1 MPSSSQAMESEQ
13 PPRWLEEVLQ
23 VQFQHLQLLQQQ
35 NQRIADLVSM
45 LVEREKASTSAA
57 DVTSPAPRVDPYG
70 DLVRD
75 LPTFNY
81 EGDEDET
88 FNAWYTRYG
97 PVIDDRGKALSDD
110 RKRNLIVEKLDKA
123 TYKTYSEHVLPLKP
137 QEIGLATTIDNLR
150 KLFGPKRTLI
160 RRRYEFLQS
169 KCPPLNGAYVP
180 YREYGNMIKRKFEDA
195 SMKDVDSDS
204 LKCLVFLSGL
214 TDPSHSET
222 RLRLLNQLNRLKE
235 SDPAPLLDDFINE
248 CETFVTLRT
257 DNRAIESKEVNAA
270 YQRKPAKQDRKHP
283 YSPNKG
289 FRYRRQPRD
298 RSLHSPSRNER
309 SASPAKKHGTKRPKR
324 KHRCRNIAASAHGA
338 RTYLK
343 VRINGHPT
351 RLQLD
356 TGADIT
362 MISRRTWEDMDS
374 PKLDRSTI
382 TIRTADGSA
391 MNILGSFKA
400 AFTIF
405 DRKGRP
411 TEGTG
416 CCYVTESTDL
426 LGLEWCIQMHDYKE
440 LREQYNCKL
449 ASAAIENARDDIVNR
464 LKTRFADVFS
474 PGLGRCTKTKARLF
488 LKPGARPVYR
498 QKRPVPFASQAA
510 VNAEIDRLVS
520 EGVLG
525 PVDHSNWAAPI
536 VVVRKSNG
544 TIRICADFSTGLN
557 DALMLHQHPLPTVE
571 DVFNTLNGGELFS
584 QIDLAD
590 AYLQIEVDE
599 ESKELLT
606 INTHRGLFRY
616 NRLTFGVKS
625 APGIFQQIIDSMIAG
640 LNGVAAYLDDII
652 VTGRT
657 MEEHR
662 QNLEAL
668 FERIHSYGFR
678 VRIEKCT
685 FMMSEIRYLG
695 DIIDKDGRR
704 PDPEKIRAI
713 TEMPPPKDV
722 VQLRSFL
729 GMVNY
734 YGVFIKDMRQLRA
747 PLDALLKKNTPFK
760 WSPDCQ
766 HAFEKA
772 KEVLA
777 SPLLLTHFDPKLEL
791 IVAADASD
799 YGIGAVIMHRFADGT
814 EKAICHAS
822 RNLTDAEK
830 KYGQIEKEG
839 LALVYAVRKFHRY
852 LLGRHFTLLTDHEPL
867 LAIFGSKKGLPTYS
881 ANRLLRWSL
890 ILRGYDFTIEY
901 RKTANFGQAD
911 ALSRLIAEQTTP
923 SEDVV
928 IAQAVQEA
936 EADCRAITSTLP
948 VDMKM
953 IAEES
958 AKDDT
963 LKNVISY
970 VQKDKWPHKPSADV
984 ARYFALRQSL
994 AIQDDCLFFG
1004 PRIVIPSKLRCRV
1017 LQLLHDPGTTRMK
1030 MLARSYVYWTNIT
1043 KDIEDYVRGCRNCQ
1057 EVAKAPLK
1065 TELFSWP
1072 NEKQPWSRVHIDYA
1086 GPLNGKMFLVISLL
1100 DCTCATTVVNKHQK
1114 IVWTRTQHINSEF
1127 NVNVVGI
1134 EKATVLHYHL
1144 PYGKLGYIEVEV
1156 CANPKPEIF
1165 WLTPDAIIRPHA
1177 GGNSHVSATHLHP
1190 KKVRRYHDG
1199 PATVVPYCY
1208 TSRLLVRNV
1217 TSTDTFQLLVKGETE
1232 SRTVDLPVQVSD
1244 LPPPSAARLH
1254 LGFYLV
1260 AVVVLLG
1267 LL

>member
-13 PPRWLEEVLQ
+13 APRWLEEVLQ

-97 PVIDDRGKALSDD
+97 PVMDDRGKALSDD

-137 QEIGLATTIDNLR
+137 QEIDLATTIDNLR

-289 FRYRRQPRD
+289 FRYRCQPRD

-309 SASPAKKHGTKRPKR
+309 SASPAKKRGTKRPKR
-324 KHRCRNIAASAHGA
+324 KHRCKNIAASAHGA

-362 MISRRTWEDMDS
+362 MISRRTWEDMKS

-426 LGLEWCIQMHDYKE
+426 L
-440 LREQYNCKL
+440 
-449 ASAAIENARDDIVNR
+449 
-464 LKTRFADVFS
+464 
-474 PGLGRCTKTKARLF
+474 
-488 LKPGARPVYR
+488 
-498 QKRPVPFASQAA
+498 
-510 VNAEIDRLVS
+510 
-520 EGVLG
+520 
-525 PVDHSNWAAPI
+525 
-536 VVVRKSNG
+536 
-544 TIRICADFSTGLN
+544 
-557 DALMLHQHPLPTVE
+557 
-571 DVFNTLNGGELFS
+571 
-584 QIDLAD
+584 
-590 AYLQIEVDE
+590 
-599 ESKELLT
+599 
-606 INTHRGLFRY
+606 
-616 NRLTFGVKS
+616 
-625 APGIFQQIIDSMIAG
+625 
-640 LNGVAAYLDDII
+640 
-652 VTGRT
+652 
-657 MEEHR
+657 
-662 QNLEAL
+662 
-668 FERIHSYGFR
+668 
-678 VRIEKCT
+678 
-685 FMMSEIRYLG
+685 
-695 DIIDKDGRR
+695 
-704 PDPEKIRAI
+704 
-713 TEMPPPKDV
+713 
-722 VQLRSFL
+722 
-729 GMVNY
+729 
-734 YGVFIKDMRQLRA
+734 
-747 PLDALLKKNTPFK
+747 
-760 WSPDCQ
+760 
-766 HAFEKA
+766 
-772 KEVLA
+772 
-777 SPLLLTHFDPKLEL
+777 
-791 IVAADASD
+791 
-799 YGIGAVIMHRFADGT
+799 
-814 EKAICHAS
+814 
-822 RNLTDAEK
+822 
-830 KYGQIEKEG
+830 
-839 LALVYAVRKFHRY
+839 
-852 LLGRHFTLLTDHEPL
+852 
-867 LAIFGSKKGLPTYS
+867 
-881 ANRLLRWSL
+881 
-890 ILRGYDFTIEY
+890 EY

-958 AKDDT
+958 ANDDI

-1004 PRIVIPSKLRCRV
+1004 PRIVIPSKLRRRV
-1017 LQLLHDPGTTRMK
+1017 LQLLHDGHPGTTRMK

-1043 KDIEDYVRGCRNCQ
+1043 KDIEVYVRGCRNCQ

-1086 GPLNGKMFLVISLL
+1086 GPLNGKMFLVIVDAYSKWPEIIEMTSTTSAATIRQLTRLFAQFGNPTTLVSDNGSQFASKEFAEFCSTNGITHVRSPPFHPQSNGQAERFVDTFKRALEKLKDSGTTSDALQKFLQTYRRTPCPASPGGRSPAENFLGRQLRTPLTMLTMPKSAAKERNRKMESQFNFHNNARPKKFEPDDAVWVRNFGRGGARWTPGRVLARHGHATYDVLIDGRVHRRHSNQMRPNAPENSEKTLL
-1100 DCTCATTVVNKHQK
+1100 DLFDLPILPAQTPTNTTPASTDPQAQDTTLRRPSSSEPNEDSPDMSPATADAD
-1114 IVWTRTQHINSEF
+1114 TRTIPTPTPPRRSQRNRRPPIRLD
-1127 NVNVVGI
+1127 VNPTR
-1134 EKATVLHYHL
+1134 KTY
-1144 PYGKLGYIEVEV
+1144 
-1156 CANPKPEIF
+1156 
-1165 WLTPDAIIRPHA
+1165 
-1177 GGNSHVSATHLHP
+1177 
-1190 KKVRRYHDG
+1190 
-1199 PATVVPYCY
+1199 
-1208 TSRLLVRNV
+1208 RNQ
-1217 TSTDTFQLLVKGETE
+1217 S
-1232 SRTVDLPVQVSD
+1232 
-1244 LPPPSAARLH
+1244 
-1254 LGFYLV
+1254 
-1260 AVVVLLG
+1260 
-1267 LL
+1267 

>member
-1 MPSSSQAMESEQ
+1 MPSSSQAMETEQ
-13 PPRWLEEVLQ
+13 
-23 VQFQHLQLLQQQ
+23 
-35 NQRIADLVSM
+35 
-45 LVEREKASTSAA
+45 
-57 DVTSPAPRVDPYG
+57 APRTWVDPYG

-81 EGDEDET
+81 ERDEDET

-97 PVIDDRGKALSDD
+97 LVIDDRGKTLSDDRKRKPQSSRSWTRQRIRRKTLSDD

-123 TYKTYSEHVLPLKP
+123 TYKTYSEYVLPLKP
-137 QEIGLATTIDNLR
+137 QEIDLAATIDNLR
-150 KLFGPKRTLI
+150 KLFGPKRTLT
-160 RRRYEFLQS
+160 RRRYEFLLS
-169 KCPPLNGAYVP
+169 KCPPLNGAYVL

-195 SMKDVDSDS
+195 TMKDVDSDS
-204 LKCLVFLSGL
+204 LKCLLFLSGL
-214 TDPSHSET
+214 TDPSHSEM

-270 YQRKPAKQDRKHP
+270 YQRKPAKQDKKHP
-283 YSPNKG
+283 YSLNKD

-298 RSLHSPSRNER
+298 HSLHSPSRNER
-309 SASPAKKHGTKRPKR
+309 SASPAKKRGTKRPKR
-324 KHRCRNIAASAHGA
+324 KHRCKNIAASAHVA

-356 TGADIT
+356 TGADTT

-374 PKLDRSTI
+374 PKLDHSTI

-391 MNILGSFKA
+391 MNILGSFNA
-400 AFTIF
+400 AFTIS

-411 TEGTG
+411 TDGTG

-449 ASAAIENARDDIVNR
+449 ASAAIENARDDIVSR

-474 PGLGRCTKTKARLF
+474 QGLGRCTKTKARLF
-488 LKPGARPVYR
+488 LKPGARPIYR

-510 VNAEIDRLVS
+510 VNVEIDRLVS

-525 PVDHSNWAAPI
+525 PVNHSKWAAPI

-544 TIRICADFSTGLN
+544 TIRTCADFSAGLN
-557 DALMLHQHPLPTVE
+557 DALMLHRHPLPTVE
-571 DVFNTLNGGELFS
+571 DVFNKNKKELFS
-584 QIDLAD
+584 QINLAD
-590 AYLQIEVDE
+590 AYLQIEVDD
-599 ESKELLT
+599 ESKELLA
-606 INTHRGLFRY
+606 INTHCGLFRY

-625 APGIFQQIIDSMIAG
+625 APGIFHQIIDSMIAG

-652 VTGRT
+652 VTGRN

-668 FERIHSYGFR
+668 SERIHTYGFR

-695 DIIDKDGRR
+695 DTIYKDGRR

-713 TEMPPPKDV
+713 TEMLPPKDV
-722 VQLRSFL
+722 VQLRLFI

-734 YGVFIKDMRQLRA
+734 YGVFITDMRQLRA
-747 PLDALLKKNTPFK
+747 PLNALLKKNTPFK
-760 WSPDCQ
+760 WSSDCQ
-766 HAFEKA
+766 HAFDKA
-772 KEVLA
+772 KKVLA
-777 SPLLLTHFDPKLEL
+777 SPLLLTHFDLKLEL

-799 YGIGAVIMHRFADGT
+799 YGIRAVVMHRFADGT

-830 KYGQIEKEG
+830 KYEQIEKEG

-852 LLGRHFTLLTDHEPL
+852 LLGRHFTLLTDHKPL
-867 LAIFGSKKGLPTYS
+867 LAIFGSKKGLPTYG
-881 ANRLLRWSL
+881 ANRLLSWSL

-928 IAQAVQEA
+928 IAQAIQEA
-936 EADCRAITSTLP
+936 EADCPRHGHVTYDVLIEGRVHRRHSNQMRRNAREETEKTLLDLFDLPTLP
-948 VDMKM
+948 VQT
-953 IAEES
+953 S
-958 AKDDT
+958 P
-963 LKNVISY
+963 N
-970 VQKDKWPHKPSADV
+970 
-984 ARYFALRQSL
+984 
-994 AIQDDCLFFG
+994 
-1004 PRIVIPSKLRCRV
+1004 
-1017 LQLLHDPGTTRMK
+1017 TT
-1030 MLARSYVYWTNIT
+1030 
-1043 KDIEDYVRGCRNCQ
+1043 
-1057 EVAKAPLK
+1057 
-1065 TELFSWP
+1065 
-1072 NEKQPWSRVHIDYA
+1072 
-1086 GPLNGKMFLVISLL
+1086 
-1100 DCTCATTVVNKHQK
+1100 
-1114 IVWTRTQHINSEF
+1114 
-1127 NVNVVGI
+1127 
-1134 EKATVLHYHL
+1134 
-1144 PYGKLGYIEVEV
+1144 
-1156 CANPKPEIF
+1156 
-1165 WLTPDAIIRPHA
+1165 
-1177 GGNSHVSATHLHP
+1177 
-1190 KKVRRYHDG
+1190 
-1199 PATVVPYCY
+1199 PA
-1208 TSRLLVRNV
+1208 
-1217 TSTDTFQLLVKGETE
+1217 STDTQAQDTTLRRLDSSEPKKDSPDMSPATTDAET
-1232 SRTVDLPVQVSD
+1232 RTIPTPTPLRRSQRNRR
-1244 LPPPSAARLH
+1244 PPIRLDVNPTRKT
-1254 LGFYLV
+1254 YRS
-1260 AVVVLLG
+1260 
-1267 LL
+1267 

>member
-1 MPSSSQAMESEQ
+1 MESEQ
-13 PPRWLEEVLQ
+13 APRWLEEVLQ

-97 PVIDDRGKALSDD
+97 PVMDDRGKALSDD

-137 QEIGLATTIDNLR
+137 QEIDLATTIDNLR

-289 FRYRRQPRD
+289 FRYRCQPRD

-309 SASPAKKHGTKRPKR
+309 SASPAKKRGTKRPKR
-324 KHRCRNIAASAHGA
+324 KHRCKNIAASAHGA

-362 MISRRTWEDMDS
+362 MISRRTWEDMKS

-426 LGLEWCIQMHDYKE
+426 L
-440 LREQYNCKL
+440 
-449 ASAAIENARDDIVNR
+449 
-464 LKTRFADVFS
+464 
-474 PGLGRCTKTKARLF
+474 
-488 LKPGARPVYR
+488 
-498 QKRPVPFASQAA
+498 
-510 VNAEIDRLVS
+510 
-520 EGVLG
+520 
-525 PVDHSNWAAPI
+525 
-536 VVVRKSNG
+536 
-544 TIRICADFSTGLN
+544 
-557 DALMLHQHPLPTVE
+557 
-571 DVFNTLNGGELFS
+571 
-584 QIDLAD
+584 
-590 AYLQIEVDE
+590 
-599 ESKELLT
+599 
-606 INTHRGLFRY
+606 
-616 NRLTFGVKS
+616 
-625 APGIFQQIIDSMIAG
+625 
-640 LNGVAAYLDDII
+640 
-652 VTGRT
+652 
-657 MEEHR
+657 
-662 QNLEAL
+662 
-668 FERIHSYGFR
+668 
-678 VRIEKCT
+678 
-685 FMMSEIRYLG
+685 
-695 DIIDKDGRR
+695 
-704 PDPEKIRAI
+704 
-713 TEMPPPKDV
+713 
-722 VQLRSFL
+722 
-729 GMVNY
+729 
-734 YGVFIKDMRQLRA
+734 
-747 PLDALLKKNTPFK
+747 
-760 WSPDCQ
+760 
-766 HAFEKA
+766 
-772 KEVLA
+772 
-777 SPLLLTHFDPKLEL
+777 
-791 IVAADASD
+791 
-799 YGIGAVIMHRFADGT
+799 
-814 EKAICHAS
+814 
-822 RNLTDAEK
+822 
-830 KYGQIEKEG
+830 
-839 LALVYAVRKFHRY
+839 
-852 LLGRHFTLLTDHEPL
+852 
-867 LAIFGSKKGLPTYS
+867 
-881 ANRLLRWSL
+881 
-890 ILRGYDFTIEY
+890 EY

-958 AKDDT
+958 ANDDI

-1004 PRIVIPSKLRCRV
+1004 PRIVIPSKLRRRV
-1017 LQLLHDPGTTRMK
+1017 LQLLHDGHPGTTRMK

-1043 KDIEDYVRGCRNCQ
+1043 KDIEVYVRGCRNCQ

-1086 GPLNGKMFLVISLL
+1086 GPLNGKMFLVIVDAYSKWPEIIEMTSTTSAATIRQLTRLFAQFGNPTTLVSDNGSQFASKEFAEFCSTNGITHVRSPPFHPQSNGQAERFVDTFKRALEKLKDSGTTSDALQKFLQTYRRTPCPASPGGRSPAENFLGRQLRTPLTMLTMPKSAAKERNRKMESQFNFHNNARPKKFEPDDAVWVRNFGRGGARWTPGRVLARHGHATYDVLIDGRVHRRHSNQMRPNAPENSEKTLL
-1100 DCTCATTVVNKHQK
+1100 DLFDLPILPAQTPTNTTPASTDPQAQDTTLRRPSSSEPNEDSPDMSPATADAD
-1114 IVWTRTQHINSEF
+1114 TRTIPTPTPPRRSQRNRRPPIRLD
-1127 NVNVVGI
+1127 VNPTR
-1134 EKATVLHYHL
+1134 KTY
-1144 PYGKLGYIEVEV
+1144 
-1156 CANPKPEIF
+1156 
-1165 WLTPDAIIRPHA
+1165 
-1177 GGNSHVSATHLHP
+1177 
-1190 KKVRRYHDG
+1190 
-1199 PATVVPYCY
+1199 
-1208 TSRLLVRNV
+1208 RNQ
-1217 TSTDTFQLLVKGETE
+1217 S
-1232 SRTVDLPVQVSD
+1232 
-1244 LPPPSAARLH
+1244 
-1254 LGFYLV
+1254 
-1260 AVVVLLG
+1260 
-1267 LL
+1267 

>member
-13 PPRWLEEVLQ
+13 APRWLEEVLQ
-23 VQFQHLQLLQQQ
+23 VQMQHLQLLQQQ

-45 LVEREKASTSAA
+45 LVEKEKASTSAA
-57 DVTSPAPRVDPYG
+57 DVTLPAPRVDPYG

-97 PVIDDRGKALSDD
+97 PVVDDRGKALSDD

-137 QEIGLATTIDNLR
+137 QEIDLATTIENLR
-150 KLFGPKRTLI
+150 KVFGPMRTLI

-169 KCPPLNGAYVP
+169 KCPPLIGAYVP
-180 YREYGNMIKRKFEDA
+180 YREFGNMIKRKFEDA
-195 SMKDVDSDS
+195 SMKDVDSDT

-235 SDPAPLLDDFINE
+235 TDPAPLLDDFINE

-270 YQRKPAKQDRKHP
+270 YQRKPAKQDKKHP

-298 RSLHSPSRNER
+298 HSLHSPSRSER

-343 VRINGHPT
+343 VRLNGHPT

-362 MISRRTWEDMDS
+362 MISRRTWEDMNS
-374 PKLDRSTI
+374 PKLDRSTT

-391 MNILGSFKA
+391 MNILGSFNA

-416 CCYVTESTDL
+416 CCYVTESTDI

-449 ASAAIENARDDIVNR
+449 ACAAIENARDDIVSR
-464 LKTRFADVFS
+464 LKTRFTDVFS
-474 PGLGRCTKTKARLF
+474 PGLGRCTETKARLF
-488 LKPGARPVYR
+488 LKPEGRPIYR

-571 DVFNTLNGGELFS
+571 EVFNKLNGGELFS

-590 AYLQIEVDE
+590 AYLQIEVDAK
-599 ESKELLT
+599 SKELLT

-668 FERIHSYGFR
+668 FGRIHTYGFR
-678 VRIEKCT
+678 VRIEKCN

-695 DIIDKDGRR
+695 DIIDRNGRR

-766 HAFEKA
+766 DAFEKA
-772 KEVLA
+772 KKVLA

-852 LLGRHFTLLTDHEPL
+852 LLGRHFTLLTDHKPL

-901 RKTANFGQAD
+901 RKTINFGQAD

-923 SEDVV
+923 SKDVV

-958 AKDDT
+958 ARDDT
-963 LKNVISY
+963 LKNSSVTFKRISG
-970 VQKDKWPHKPSADV
+970 H
-984 ARYFALRQSL
+984 
-994 AIQDDCLFFG
+994 
-1004 PRIVIPSKLRCRV
+1004 
-1017 LQLLHDPGTTRMK
+1017 
-1030 MLARSYVYWTNIT
+1030 TN
-1043 KDIEDYVRGCRNCQ
+1043 
-1057 EVAKAPLK
+1057 
-1065 TELFSWP
+1065 
-1072 NEKQPWSRVHIDYA
+1072 
-1086 GPLNGKMFLVISLL
+1086 
-1100 DCTCATTVVNKHQK
+1100 
-1114 IVWTRTQHINSEF
+1114 
-1127 NVNVVGI
+1127 
-1134 EKATVLHYHL
+1134 
-1144 PYGKLGYIEVEV
+1144 
-1156 CANPKPEIF
+1156 
-1165 WLTPDAIIRPHA
+1165 
-1177 GGNSHVSATHLHP
+1177 LHP
-1190 KKVRRYHDG
+1190 MSYD
-1199 PATVVPYCY
+1199 
-1208 TSRLLVRNV
+1208 TSR
-1217 TSTDTFQLLVKGETE
+1217 SA
-1232 SRTVDLPVQVSD
+1232 SR
-1244 LPPPSAARLH
+1244 
-1254 LGFYLV
+1254 
-1260 AVVVLLG
+1260 
-1267 LL
+1267 